1 MIVRTPRILAAVAVA
16 TLSLAACDKNSTSTE
31 TSTAMRTTAAAT
43 SSVSA
48 SIGKVVETQS
58 GKISGFVADDGGQT
72 LHIYRG
78 IPYAEPPVDDLR
90 WKAPQPVAAWSDV
103 RDATEFGPRCAQGE
117 SVMGETDVPPS
128 EDCLHLNIVTPAKT
142 ESERLPVMVF
152 FHGGGLTSGTGNSP
166 LYTHTALPAKGVVL
180 VTVNSRLG
188 PIGYMAH
195 PALSKE
201 SEHNASGNYGTLD
214 LIASLQWIQDNIERF
229 GGDPANVLIFGE
241 SGGGTKTLSL
251 IASPLA
257 KGLFHKA
264 IVESGAGSVSPDRIT
279 TLADAEERGKKV
291 TDKLGTDNL
300 ADLRELD
307 WRDIIA
313 AASSEDVGFRAGLAI
328 DGRVLPESLYQMIK
342 TGKHHAVPL
351 IVGANSGERSELEVS
366 VPRLAN
372 LWNEGASEPVY
383 VYNFSHVPTGWRNER
398 CVAFHGLEL
407 PYVFGYVPEGLTV
420 PTIQFLKR
428 GGGCQSE
435 DPGADELDHVV
446 AEQTMQM
453 WANFAK
459 TGNPS
464 IEGLVSWPAYTAEND
479 TYLDIGPELQVKK
492 GVRDAYEPPPSRE

>member
-1 MIVRTPRILAAVAVA
+1 MIEKIRRIKMLSAAAVTA
-16 TLSLAACDKNSTSTE
+16 LSLAACDSNTTPVDS
-31 TSTAMRTTAAAT
+31 AMRTTAAIEPAT
-43 SSVSA
+43 
-48 SIGKVVETQS
+48 IGKVVETRS
-58 GKISGFVADDGGQT
+58 GKISGFVADEAGQVM
-72 LHIYRG
+72 HVFRG
-78 IPYAEPPVDDLR
+78 IPYAAPPVGNLR
-90 WKAPQPVAAWSDV
+90 WKAPQPVEAWSEV
-103 RDATEFGPRCAQGE
+103 RDATAFGPRCAQGE
-117 SVMGETDVPPS
+117 SSMGETDAPPS
-128 EDCLHLNIVTPAKT
+128 EDCLHLNVVTPAKT
-142 ESERLPVMVF
+142 QSDRLPVMVF

-166 LYTHTALPAKGVVL
+166 LYTNTALPAKGVVL

-195 PALSKE
+195 PALSEE
-201 SEHNASGNYGTLD
+201 SEHGVSGNYGTLD
-214 LIASLQWIQDNIERF
+214 LIASLQWIQSNIELF
-229 GGDPANVLIFGE
+229 GGDPGNVLIFGE

-251 IASPLA
+251 VTSPLA

-291 TDKLGTDNL
+291 ADKLGSNDL
-300 ADLRELD
+300 ADLRDLD

-313 AASSEDVGFRAGLAI
+313 AASAEDVGFRAGLAV
-328 DGRVLPESLYQMIK
+328 DGYVLPEPMYNMIK
-342 TGKHHAVPL
+342 SGKHHAVPL

-383 VYNFSHVPTGWRNER
+383 VYNFSHVPTGWRNEP

-420 PTIQFLKR
+420 ATIQFLKR
-428 GGGCQSE
+428 GGGCTNE

-446 AEQTMQM
+446 AEQTMQL

-459 TGNPS
+459 TGKPY
-464 IEGLVSWPAYTAEND
+464 IEGGVQWPAYTAEND

-492 GVRDAYEPPPSRE
+492 GVRDAYEAPPNRGG